1 MDEQLLRLVDH
12 QAIVDAMYAYA
23 TAVDLNR
30 PDEQV
35 KVFTEGCRV
44 NYGAGDAG
52 WIHGREALREAL
64 RAALAE
70 FVATNHRITNI
81 EIDFA
86 GADAA
91 TAVSSVYAWHRYAD
105 DRPDFHLFGRYHDV
119 WERRRMGGGCRSGG
133 SRSLAR
139 STVPTPT
146 SWSRSVATR
155 RHRASCHQ
163 TGEAAGGFPAFAR
176 WLLRA
181 ANWTQ
186 TSGEPCLYSVHA
198 PCSEL
203 GLKHPR

>member
-105 DRPDFHLFGRYHDV
+105 DRPDFHVFGRYHDV
-119 WERRRMGGGCRSGG
+119 WERTADGWRMSERR
-133 SRSLAR
+133 LK
-139 STVPTPT
+139 
-146 SWSRSVATR
+146 VAG
-155 RHRASCHQ
+155 AIN
-163 TGEAAGGFPAFAR
+163 GPDADE
-176 WLLRA
+176 L
-181 ANWTQ
+181 
-186 TSGEPCLYSVHA
+186 EPIGRNSSSSSFL
-198 PCSEL
+198 PPN
-203 GLKHPR
+203 G